1 MAGAPN
7 TKRLVPDKADAVN
20 RSLNWSHIIFRLT
33 EHCSGLLVQ
42 DKEGW
47 DLQLTATR
55 IGGTIWVTPQIVG
68 TKQSLL
74 GQLDSSRWL
83 KETLV
88 K

>member
-20 RSLNWSHIIFRLT
+20 RSLNWSHIIFRLN

-55 IGGTIWVTPQIVG
+55 IGGTIWVTPQIV
-68 TKQSLL
+68 
-74 GQLDSSRWL
+74 
-83 KETLV
+83 
-88 K
+88 